1 MVGLTRWLAVASATM
16 RSSRRDCFERLEFR
30 RTFEYLLCILAQP
43 HIQTN
48 THTQYILYT
57 DVLYIYTYSTY
68 HACMYPCMLVCMYV
82 CMHACMYV
90 HVCIHV
96 CMYIHYTKHVH
107 LTFYLCNQNTETKKC
122 TYIQTNV

>member
-48 THTQYILYT
+48 THTHTHTIYIIYRCAI
-57 DVLYIYTYSTY
+57 YIHIVHTM
-68 HACMYPCMLVCMYV
+68 HACIHVCLYVCMYV
-82 CMHACMYV
+82 CMHACMYMCV
-90 HVCIHV
+90 FMYVCI
-96 CMYIHYTKHVH
+96 YI
-107 LTFYLCNQNTETKKC
+107 
-122 TYIQTNV
+122 I